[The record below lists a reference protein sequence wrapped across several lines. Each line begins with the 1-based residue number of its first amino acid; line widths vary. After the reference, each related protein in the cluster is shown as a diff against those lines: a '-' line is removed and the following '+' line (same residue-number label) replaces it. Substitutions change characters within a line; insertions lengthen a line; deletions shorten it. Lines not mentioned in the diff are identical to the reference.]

1 MYKAE
6 WISSRKKNPILNT
19 KNPKCTWEY
28 MIYPCEKF
36 LNNTWWYMFEGQI
49 GLSPI
54 TVSMGFLVAQQWS
67 IRLQCRS
74 CRDAG
79 LIPGS
84 GRSSGED
91 HGNPLQ
97 YSCLGRPTVRRA
109 WWAIAKS
116 QTRLKQLSTHTHT
129 HTHRGQCKWKHWN
142 TGMALV
148 CSKQASWAPAVC
160 PCCGI
165 LRNKRNMELNC
176 GEHSNRLKALSWR

>member
-1 MYKAE
+1 MVIHVWGPDWFKSHHRSVWASRWLSSKA
-6 WISSRKKNPILNT
+6 STCNAGAAGDT
-19 KNPKCTWEY
+19 
-28 MIYPCEKF
+28 
-36 LNNTWWYMFEGQI
+36 
-49 GLSPI
+49 
-54 TVSMGFLVAQQWS
+54 
-67 IRLQCRS
+67 
-74 CRDAG
+74 G

-97 YSCLGRPTVRRA
+97 FSCLGRPTVRRA
-109 WWAIAKS
+109 WWAIAKI

-129 HTHRGQCKWKHWN
+129 HTGQCKWKHWN

-148 CSKQASWAPAVC
+148 CSKQASWAPAAC

-165 LRNKRNMELNC
+165 LRNKRNMEPNC